1 MLFIYLY
8 HGNLYSD
15 SWKGDL
21 YFRPAT
27 IPELSQ
33 LSISNVR
40 AVPSGPAYRVVS
52 SVGPAV
58 TSMLRRQPSVHKN
71 LKCPNNYLKHSKHHR
86 CPTFFENPMQLVQ
99 FVKCPNC
106 PAAITSKSPECS
118 FKSKQFLL
126 G

>member
-21 YFRPAT
+21 YFRPAA

-58 TSMLRRQPSVHKN
+58 TSTLRRQPSVHKN

-86 CPTFFENPMQLVQ
+86 CPTFFENPSYFNLSNVPT
-99 FVKCPNC
+99 V
-106 PAAITSKSPECS
+106 
-118 FKSKQFLL
+118 LL
-126 G
+126 L

>member
-21 YFRPAT
+21 YSRPAA

-33 LSISNVR
+33 LSISNVQ

-58 TSMLRRQPSVHKN
+58 TSMLR
-71 LKCPNNYLKHSKHHR
+71 
-86 CPTFFENPMQLVQ
+86 
-99 FVKCPNC
+99 
-106 PAAITSKSPECS
+106 
-118 FKSKQFLL
+118 
-126 G
+126 

>member
-33 LSISNVR
+33 LSIL
-40 AVPSGPAYRVVS
+40 
-52 SVGPAV
+52 SV
-58 TSMLRRQPSVHKN
+58 
-71 LKCPNNYLKHSKHHR
+71 
-86 CPTFFENPMQLVQ
+86 
-99 FVKCPNC
+99 
-106 PAAITSKSPECS
+106 
-118 FKSKQFLL
+118 
-126 G
+126 